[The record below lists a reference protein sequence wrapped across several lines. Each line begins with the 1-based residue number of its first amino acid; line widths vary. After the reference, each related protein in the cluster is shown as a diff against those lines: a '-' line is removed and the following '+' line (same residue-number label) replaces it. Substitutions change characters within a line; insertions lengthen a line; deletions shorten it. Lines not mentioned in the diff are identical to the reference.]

1 MPQIASR
8 YLLFL
13 KYSSATR
20 DYALMTGYELRGS
33 QVYRLD
39 ERKFEEDNHQRVEHP
54 LREEGKTEDEFL
66 AHAKSVSLSHKKGS

>member
-39 ERKFEEDNHQRVEHP
+39 ERKFEEDNHQRVGASP
-54 LREEGKTEDEFL
+54 TRRRQDQGRIP
-66 AHAKSVSLSHKKGS
+66 GSC